1 MLYIG
6 FKWIGRKIK
15 DSKPCIS
22 SSVITLAQ
30 VWRCSQCKWAVL
42 LCSCAKIEATS
53 CGMYRDAWVLL
64 LYHIHAC
71 PVLQCSELGSILLV
85 QVCAGSQADSGFS
98 AVLYAQSSSSSHTKA
113 AVIDHVC
120 RKRYLSF
127 LFTAFTCISEVQNCG
142 DIQKAAVP
150 ETNLADNG
158 REDSPFSSLTISRI
172 KGRTVFILSFLQGAS
187 PSY

>member
-1 MLYIG
+1 MQEGKLTQ
-6 FKWIGRKIK
+6 
-15 DSKPCIS
+15 DS
-22 SSVITLAQ
+22 
-30 VWRCSQCKWAVL
+30 VL
-42 LCSCAKIEATS
+42 CF
-53 CGMYRDAWVLL
+53 MHRVLPPL
-64 LYHIHAC
+64 
-71 PVLQCSELGSILLV
+71 
-85 QVCAGSQADSGFS
+85 D
-98 AVLYAQSSSSSHTKA
+98 TKA
-113 AVIDHVC
+113 AAIDHVC